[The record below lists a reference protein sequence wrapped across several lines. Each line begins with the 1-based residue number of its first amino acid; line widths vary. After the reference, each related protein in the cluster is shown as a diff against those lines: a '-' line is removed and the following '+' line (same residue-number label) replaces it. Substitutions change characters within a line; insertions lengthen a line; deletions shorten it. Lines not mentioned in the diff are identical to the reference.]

1 MSIAARILRALGPL
15 RVMLMIIVLLLIA
28 AAPFAG
34 GGGHGAALGWRFFPA
49 VLAPVFA
56 PIMLFVLPFDITM
69 SRIQMQ
75 EHSGAE
81 RERYRF
87 IVQIE
92 LVALAAMVVAWLP
105 FVYKLVNA

>member
-1 MSIAARILRALGPL
+1 MSAAARILRALGPL
-15 RVMLMIIVLLLIA
+15 RVLLMVVVVLLIA

-34 GGGHGAALGWRFFPA
+34 GGGHGEGLGWRFFPK

-69 SRIQMQ
+69 SRIQMH

-87 IVQIE
+87 IVRVE
-92 LVALAAMVVAWLP
+92 LAALAAMAVAWLP
-105 FVYKLVNA
+105 FVYELVNA